1 MSIDLMNKRFN
12 ECLLCD
18 SGVWIRWLIFGEII
32 IDPDFYQS
40 LFVDENHIVSRD
52 EPSILLDQGL
62 KTLETFVGYDNCL
75 GIRYLNF
82 FQSDEFFSDEVV
94 MILVSSN
101 FMNAK
106 EMVSA
111 LALALLVFVL
121 FFL

>member
-1 MSIDLMNKRFN
+1 MNKRFN
-12 ECLLCD
+12 ECLLCN

-40 LFVDENHIVSRD
+40 LFVDKNHIVSGD
-52 EPSILLDQGL
+52 EPPILLDQRL